1 MSDHYTDHMTTQ
13 MTVTSAKAK
22 LLSLIDQVEQGE
34 EIEFT
39 RHGKV
44 VARLV
49 PAKGPRSLRG
59 LLRGQ
64 AATVAS
70 DEELFSTGEE
80 WDVMK

>member
-1 MSDHYTDHMTTQ
+1 MTAQ
-13 MTVTSAKAK
+13 MTVTNAKAK

-34 EIEFT
+34 EIELT
-39 RHGKV
+39 RHGRV

-49 PAKGPRSLRG
+49 PAKGARSLRG
-59 LLRGQ
+59 LLVGQ
-64 AATVAS
+64 VRSVAS

>member
-1 MSDHYTDHMTTQ
+1 MTSR
-13 MTVTSAKAK
+13 MTVTHAKAK
-22 LLSLIDQVEQGE
+22 LLSLIAQVEQGE
-34 EIEFT
+34 EIELT
-39 RHGKV
+39 RHGRV

-49 PAKGPRSLRG
+49 PAKGPRSIRG

-64 AATVAS
+64 AITVAS